1 MAVKAATFDIGG
13 VIYSDDVFKKAIF
26 QALIQLGADVEV
38 ARFNQVYDDHL
49 KSQTGSLRSKLCVE
63 FFGNL
68 EKKSEL
74 MAAATKLWVF
84 TEADLYPEALN
95 TIAKLSDRGLKIGL
109 VANQP
114 PSVVESLK
122 RDGIFNFIK
131 FAGISA
137 LVGVEK
143 PDPKIFEL
151 ALEGLGVSA
160 SETIHIGNRIDTDV
174 LPAKKLG
181 FKTIWVRRGEA
192 NPEPTASDLAEP
204 TFVVDDLLNVP
215 ELIQT
220 L

>member
-26 QALIQLGADVEV
+26 QALIELGATFEV
-38 ARFNQVYDDHL
+38 AEFNRIYEDHL
-49 KSQTGSLRSKLCVE
+49 KSQTGSLRSKLCTE

-68 EKKSEL
+68 DKKNEL
-74 MAAATKLWVF
+74 MTAATKHWIF

-95 TIAKLSDRGLKIGL
+95 TIKKLTDTGLKIGL

-114 PSVVESLK
+114 TSVVGSLK
-122 RDGIFNFIK
+122 RDGIFDFIK
-131 FAGISA
+131 YAGISA

-192 NPEPTASDLAEP
+192 NPEPSAADLAEP
-204 TFVVDDLLNVP
+204 TFVVDDLSTVP
-215 ELIQT
+215 ALIAS

>member
-26 QALIQLGADVEV
+26 QALIELGADVEV

-63 FFGNL
+63 FFENL

>member
-1 MAVKAATFDIGG
+1 M
-13 VIYSDDVFKKAIF
+13 
-26 QALIQLGADVEV
+26 
-38 ARFNQVYDDHL
+38 R
-49 KSQTGSLRSKLCVE
+49 
-63 FFGNL
+63 
-68 EKKSEL
+68 
-74 MAAATKLWVF
+74 
-84 TEADLYPEALN
+84 
-95 TIAKLSDRGLKIGL
+95 KIC
-109 VANQP
+109 
-114 PSVVESLK
+114 
-122 RDGIFNFIK
+122 DGIFNFIK

>member
-26 QALIQLGADVEV
+26 QALSELGANVEV
-38 ARFNQVYDDHL
+38 ARFNRVYDEHL

-63 FFGNL
+63 FFGDL
-68 EKKSEL
+68 AKKSEL

-95 TIAKLSDRGLKIGL
+95 TIKKLADQGLKIGL

-114 PSVVESLK
+114 PSVVDSLK
-122 RDGIFNFIK
+122 RDGIFKFIK

-192 NPEPTASDLAEP
+192 NPEPSDADLAEP
-204 TFVVDDLLNVP
+204 TFVVDDLSNVP
-215 ELIQT
+215 ELIES

>member
-1 MAVKAATFDIGG
+1 VAVKAATFDIGG

-26 QALIQLGADVEV
+26 QALIELGATVEV
-38 ARFNQVYDDHL
+38 AEFNRIYEDHL
-49 KSQTGSLRSKLCVE
+49 KSQTGSLRSKLCTE

-68 EKKSEL
+68 DKKSEL
-74 MAAATKLWVF
+74 MTAATKHWIF

-95 TIAKLSDRGLKIGL
+95 TIKKLTDAGLKIGL

-114 PSVVESLK
+114 TSVVGSLK
-122 RDGIFNFIK
+122 RDGIFDFIK
-131 FAGISA
+131 YAGISA

-192 NPEPTASDLAEP
+192 NPEPSAADLAEP
-204 TFVVDDLLNVP
+204 TFFVDDLSTVP
-215 ELIQT
+215 ALIAS